1 MSKYSASKES
11 IHLRLVLFEVMCHN
25 QSELTRRAEQ
35 LGFKAIRFSII
46 NGRQQ
51 LFHKLRVH
59 RPKHVWY
66 SCECRLWCQWGH
78 LNKKSL
84 TLHEKITN
92 SCWENLWQ
100 ITFGIVLHQIQVSHH
115 RHFHIERPLGSTML
129 KVPGT
134 QSITEQSRRCCYDM
148 CKMGDLQDPQPKEF
162 IRKRMIMIT
171 TPPELYHGLRGKLCS
186 SQHDDKQIAGSSLI
200 QGRPM
205 ALSK

>member
-11 IHLRLVLFEVMCHN
+11 MVLFEVMCHN

-115 RHFHIERPLGSTML
+115 RHFHIEQPLGSTML